1 MEFVFYALGFNTL
14 TYRQMYNYS
23 KEILPNGLRVIYIE
37 MPHIH
42 SAVMSAY
49 IGVGSRYEEE
59 KKLGISHLLEHML
72 FRGTKH
78 FKNSFEL
85 FQAIDSI
92 GGDIDAYTSPEYSA
106 VTIQVH
112 NKHIKDGINILRDIL
127 LGGNFRPDDVETERR
142 IIQEEMKQF
151 VDVKGDYVC
160 IDDMSFSLM
169 WKDGS
174 TETPLFGDEKTI
186 ASLRAED
193 LNAHYKKFFVPDNMV
208 LCVSGKFR
216 KEEIAC
222 YINEMF
228 GNLQGKIS
236 GQKPPLKTMQTEPR
250 YLFKKS
256 PSQTISFKLCHKA
269 YPYKHEK
276 VLIMLLL
283 ADVLGGGIGSR
294 LSLNVRE
301 KMGLVYDITCY
312 PTMFSDVG
320 SIDIYTSTKRE
331 NFEKTTKAVMDEVH
345 KLFREG
351 ITEQELNRTEERV
364 FSQTQ
369 FIMDSPLAMSNWFGI
384 EELLIAPETPD
395 TPEKQAQKVHA
406 ITLEAVHNAIAE
418 IFVPEK
424 RNFIVVGTYG
434 WLSKKHTIALLK

>member
-1 MEFVFYALGFNTL
+1 
-14 TYRQMYNYS
+14 MYTYS

-42 SAVMSAY
+42 SVVMSAY

-59 KKLGISHLLEHML
+59 KKLGISHFLEHML
-72 FRGTKH
+72 FRGTRR

-85 FQAIDSI
+85 FQAIDNI

-112 NKHIKDGINILRDIL
+112 SKQIEKGINILSDII
-127 LGGNFRPDDVETERR
+127 LGGNFKTEDVEVERR

-174 TETPLFGDEKTI
+174 TDAPLFGDEKTI
-186 ASLRAED
+186 AALRVED
-193 LNAHYKKFFVPDNMV
+193 LNAHYKKFFVPENMV
-208 LCVSGKFR
+208 LCISGKFKKDTVAR
-216 KEEIAC
+216 C
-222 YINEMF
+222 INEIF
-228 GNLQGKIS
+228 GNLQGKLS
-236 GQKPPLKTMQTEPR
+236 GQKPPLKTTQTEPR

-256 PSQTISFKLCHKA
+256 PSQTIAFKLCHKA
-269 YPYKHEK
+269 YPYKHK
-276 VLIMLLL
+276 NAIIMLLL
-283 ADVLGGGIGSR
+283 ADVLGGGISSR
-294 LSLNVRE
+294 LLLNVRE
-301 KMGLVYDITCY
+301 KLGLVYDITCY

-320 SIDIYTSTKRE
+320 SLDIFTSTKKE

-345 KLFREG
+345 KLSREG
-351 ITEQELNRTEERV
+351 ITEEELKRTEERV

-369 FIMDSPLAMSNWFGI
+369 LIMDSPLAMANWFGI
-384 EELLIAPETPD
+384 EELLIAPKIPD
-395 TPEKQAQKVHA
+395 TPEKQAQKIHD
-406 ITLEAVHNAIAE
+406 IKLEAVHNAISE

-424 RNFIVVGTYG
+424 RNFIVVGTYS
-434 WLSKKHTIALLK
+434 WVNKKHTIALLK

>member
-1 MEFVFYALGFNTL
+1 
-14 TYRQMYNYS
+14 MYIYS
-23 KEILPNGLRVIYIE
+23 KEVLANGLRVIYIE

-42 SAVMSAY
+42 SVVMSAY

-72 FRGTKH
+72 FRGTKR

-85 FQAIDSI
+85 FQAIDNI

-106 VTIQVH
+106 TIIQVH
-112 NKHIKDGINILRDIL
+112 NKHIEKGMRILGDIL
-127 LGGNFRPDDVETERR
+127 LGGNFRSDDIEIERR

-151 VDVKGDYVC
+151 VDVKGDYVG

-174 TETPLFGDEKTI
+174 AEAPLFGDEKII
-186 ASLRAED
+186 AALSTED
-193 LNAHYKKFFVPDNMV
+193 LNIHYKKFFVPDNIV
-208 LCVSGKFR
+208 LCISGNFKKDTVARYVS
-216 KEEIAC
+216 EI
-222 YINEMF
+222 F
-228 GNLQGKIS
+228 KNLQGKFS
-236 GQKPPLKTMQTEPR
+236 GQKPPLKTTQTEPR

-256 PSQTISFKLCHKA
+256 PSQTTSFKLCHKA

-276 VLIMLLL
+276 VIIMLLL
-283 ADVLGGGIGSR
+283 ADVLGGGISSR

-301 KMGLVYDITCY
+301 KLGLVYDITSY

-320 SIDIYTSTKRE
+320 SIDIYTSTKKE
-331 NFEKTTKAVMDEVH
+331 NFERTTKAVMDEVH
-345 KLFREG
+345 KLFHEG

-369 FIMDSPLAMSNWFGI
+369 LIMDSPLAMANWFGI

-395 TPEKQAQKVHA
+395 TPEKQAQKIHNIKLEDVHKA
-406 ITLEAVHNAIAE
+406 ISE

-424 RNFIVVGTYG
+424 RNFIVVGTFS
-434 WLSKKHTIALLK
+434 WLNKKHTIALLK

>member
-1 MEFVFYALGFNTL
+1 
-14 TYRQMYNYS
+14 MYTYS
-23 KEILPNGLRVIYIE
+23 KEILPNGLRVIYLEI
-37 MPHIH
+37 PHIH
-42 SAVMSAY
+42 SVVMSAY

-59 KKLGISHLLEHML
+59 KKLGISHFLEHML
-72 FRGTKH
+72 FRGTRL

-85 FQAIDSI
+85 LQAIDSI

-106 VTIQVH
+106 VIIQVH
-112 NKHIKDGINILRDIL
+112 NRHIERSINILGDII
-127 LGGNFRPDDVETERR
+127 LGQNFRSDDIETERR

-151 VDVKGDYVC
+151 VNVKGDYVC

-174 TETPLFGDEKTI
+174 TKTPLFGDEKTI
-186 ASLRAED
+186 AALHSED
-193 LNAHYKKFFVPDNMV
+193 LNSHYKKFFVPENIV
-208 LCVSGKFR
+208 LCISGKFR
-216 KEEIAC
+216 KNTVAH
-222 YINEMF
+222 YVNKVF
-228 GNLQGKIS
+228 GNAQGKFIVR
-236 GQKPPLKTMQTEPR
+236 KPPLKTEQTEAR

-276 VLIMLLL
+276 AIIMLLL
-283 ADVLGGGIGSR
+283 ADVLGGGISSR

-301 KMGLVYDITCY
+301 KLGLVYDITCY

-320 SIDIYTSTKRE
+320 SIDIYTSTKKE
-331 NFEKTTKAVMDEVH
+331 NFEKTMKAVMDEVH
-345 KLFREG
+345 KLFHEG

-369 FIMDSPLAMSNWFGI
+369 LIMDSPLAMANWFGI

-395 TPEKQAQKVHA
+395 TPEKQAQKIHNIKLEDVHKA
-406 ITLEAVHNAIAE
+406 ISE

-424 RNFIVVGTYG
+424 RNFIVVGIYN
-434 WLSKKHTIALLK
+434 WLNKKHTIAMLK

>member
-1 MEFVFYALGFNTL
+1 MY
-14 TYRQMYNYS
+14 TYL

-42 SAVMSAY
+42 SVVMSAY

-59 KKLGISHLLEHML
+59 KKLGISHFLEHML
-72 FRGTKH
+72 FRGTNR

-85 FQAIDSI
+85 FQAIDTI

-106 VTIQVH
+106 AIIQVH
-112 NKHIKDGINILRDIL
+112 NKHIESGIRILGDIL
-127 LGGNFRPDDVETERR
+127 MGGNFRPDDIETERR

-169 WKDGS
+169 WKEGS
-174 TETPLFGDEKTI
+174 TEPPLFGDEKTI
-186 ASLRAED
+186 AALHAED
-193 LNAHYKKFFVPDNMV
+193 LNTHYKKFFVPENMV
-208 LCVSGKFR
+208 LCISGNFKKDMVSR
-216 KEEIAC
+216 YVNEI
-222 YINEMF
+222 F
-228 GNLQGKIS
+228 GNLQGKFF
-236 GQKPPLKTMQTEPR
+236 GQKPPLKTTQTEPR

-256 PSQTISFKLCHKA
+256 PSQTIGFKLCHKA

-276 VLIMLLL
+276 VIIMLLL
-283 ADVLGGGIGSR
+283 ADVLGGGISSR
-294 LSLNVRE
+294 LSLTVRE
-301 KMGLVYDITCY
+301 KLGLVYDITCY

-320 SIDIYTSTKRE
+320 SIDIYTSTKKE
-331 NFEKTTKAVMDEVH
+331 NFEKTTKAVIDEVH
-345 KLFREG
+345 KFFHEG

-369 FIMDSPLAMSNWFGI
+369 LAMDSPLAMANWFGV
-384 EELLIAPETPD
+384 EELLVSPKMPD
-395 TPEKQAQKVHA
+395 TPEKQAQKIHNIKLA
-406 ITLEAVHNAIAE
+406 EVHNAISE

-424 RNFIVVGTYG
+424 RNFIVVGTYS
-434 WLSKKHTIALLK
+434 WLNKRHTIALLK